1 MSAELES
8 LRVSKRELEVKAEGY
23 LGKMKVSR
31 EEQTAVEEQLRKEL
45 SSQVYIC
52 IHCSHYSHTS
62 IWYII

>member
-23 LGKMKVSR
+23 LWKMKVSR

-45 SSQVYIC
+45 SSQVYI
-52 IHCSHYSHTS
+52 
-62 IWYII
+62 

>member
-1 MSAELES
+1 MPPPLPPQVSHMTAELES

-45 SSQVYIC
+45 SSQVYI
-52 IHCSHYSHTS
+52 
-62 IWYII
+62 

>member
-8 LRVSKRELEVKAEGY
+8 LTVSKRELEVKAEGY

-45 SSQVYIC
+45 SSQVYI
-52 IHCSHYSHTS
+52 
-62 IWYII
+62 